1 MYLCGRLPSPTG
13 MSTGHRHEPP
23 YRALLETAH
32 ALGRADGCSAARFEP
47 AGPVGPPSPCCQG
60 RDPEQFARHLWADRP
75 GTPPSGLVVNAPLWY
90 AAGFAEALT
99 AERERIALRQDA
111 AAEATG
117 TPRA

>member
-1 MYLCGRLPSPTG
+1 VYLRGRLPSPTG
-13 MSTGHRHEPP
+13 MSTGHRPEPS

-47 AGPVGPPSPCCQG
+47 AGPVGPPSPYCQG

-75 GTPPSGLVVNAPLWY
+75 GTPPSGLAVNAPLWY
-90 AAGFAEALT
+90 ATGFAEALA
-99 AERERIALRQDA
+99 AERERIARRADA